1 MTCMCPLKSGPRTGQ
16 RCNAKVAPG
25 HRFCGRHAGCAAA
38 ARPVKG
44 GVKPVKG
51 GVKPVKGWGGMKRL
65 YNTHW
70 NGGYIFKV
78 QDYGGYVDIFDFQTG
93 KKLFTLDYQKLYT
106 AGPKVHYGSREWG
119 VQEGTSLLL
128 KRAKGAYVF
137 ISDAVHTFWTL
148 GQEEV
153 TFFPVIGPNDV
164 PYAYA
169 IGQRY
174 TYLLNDGTYVP
185 NTDLPL
191 SVLKLESHPQE
202 FDTHYPNQRRLLMEA
217 VGK

>member
-1 MTCMCPLKSGPRTGQ
+1 MTCACSLKSGPRTGQ

-25 HRFCGRHAGCAAA
+25 DRFCGRHAGCAAA
-38 ARPVKG
+38 PRPVKG
-44 GVKPVKG
+44 AAKPRVKG
-51 GVKPVKGWGGMKRL
+51 T

-78 QDYGGYVDIFDFQTG
+78 RDYGGYVDIFDFQTG
-93 KKLFTLDYQKLYT
+93 KKSFTLDYQKLYT
-106 AGPKVHYGSREWG
+106 HGPKVKYGKLTWG

-128 KRAKGAYVF
+128 KRAKGEYVF
-137 ISDAVHTFWTL
+137 ISDAVQTFWTL

-185 NTDLPL
+185 NTDLPS
-191 SVLKLESHPQE
+191 SVLKFKSHPQE
-202 FDTHYPNQRRLLMEA
+202 FDAQYPGQRRLLMEDI
-217 VGK
+217 K